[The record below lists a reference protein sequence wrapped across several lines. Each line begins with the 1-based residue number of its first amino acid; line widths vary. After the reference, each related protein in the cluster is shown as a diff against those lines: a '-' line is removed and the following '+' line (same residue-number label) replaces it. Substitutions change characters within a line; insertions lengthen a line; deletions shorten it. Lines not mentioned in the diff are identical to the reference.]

1 MQMMSACGPSRTS
14 SNVRFCAAVVD
25 ERTYRYCAEP
35 DSTPTTR
42 FASPRSDPPRID
54 NLRTVPQPRRR
65 GTPI

>member
-35 DSTPTTR
+35 EFHTYDALCFSAVRSTT
-42 FASPRSDPPRID
+42 
-54 NLRTVPQPRRR
+54 N
-65 GTPI
+65 